1 MYPPELYPGL
11 TIQSKSTACKAALDL
26 VMMIM
31 MVKVMMMALL
41 VITRRGLGTEI
52 IQMRS
57 VHALWAVSLLL
68 CISLLYVNV
77 LPKLV

>member
-1 MYPPELYPGL
+1 MYPPKLCPGP
-11 TIQSKSTACKAALDL
+11 TIQSKSTARKAALDL

-31 MVKVMMMALL
+31 MVKVMMNTLL
-41 VITRRGLGTEI
+41 VITRRGLETEI

-57 VHALWAVSLLL
+57 VHALKAVPLLL